1 MLLSLHSSYY
11 LIIYPHPATFILFS
25 FYISSFTMFVRSK
38 VIYRPLLVRST
49 IYIGINFIIFYSIL
63 FGILYIIIAP
73 SSHEQ
78 K

>member
-1 MLLSLHSSYY
+1 
-11 LIIYPHPATFILFS
+11 
-25 FYISSFTMFVRSK
+25 MFVRSK

-49 IYIGINFIIFYSIL
+49 IYIGINFIIFDSIL